1 MPSIRKGGSR
11 PPASLPDDAGKGGVK
26 NAARPPFSQIALSA
40 ARNGGSDVTY
50 IAKVLL
56 GGELDEKVLEDAE
69 RSTLML
75 VDDPLRQYSSF
86 FLRLL
91 AATVVAT
98 AGIAADS
105 ATTIIGAMLIAPLM
119 SPMLGTALATALGRP
134 AAAVRTLALVLF
146 GMALVV
152 AVSAGVTA
160 LIPVAADMET
170 NTQVLARISPRLVD
184 LVIALAAG
192 FVAALASMRRDI
204 PDTLPGVAI
213 SASIVP
219 PLCVVGAGLYEGA
232 PQAALGALLLF
243 CANFVAIQVMGS
255 AVYLLMG
262 LGAKQFSTVGA
273 QARLAWYCA
282 VAAAVVAI
290 GALFMNTSMGV
301 LRAAEEER
309 VVQDTATA
317 WLEGT
322 DYRVVSLSLDENNL
336 YLQIAGNGTRPLV
349 RRLNDRLIDAG
360 VELQT
365 VSLSVVDEQ
374 RIHNG

>member
-1 MPSIRKGGSR
+1 M
-11 PPASLPDDAGKGGVK
+11 
-26 NAARPPFSQIALSA
+26 
-40 ARNGGSDVTY
+40 TY

-56 GGELDEKVLEDAE
+56 GGKLDEKVLESAE

-75 VDDPLRQYSSF
+75 VDDPLRQHSSF

-134 AAAVRTLALVLF
+134 AAALRTLALVLF
-146 GMALVV
+146 GMVLVV

-170 NTQVLARISPRLVD
+170 NTQVLARVSPRLVD

-262 LGAKQFSTVGA
+262 LGAKQFSSVGA
-273 QARLAWYCA
+273 QARAVWYAA
-282 VAAAVVAI
+282 VAAAVVAL
-290 GALFMNTSMGV
+290 GALFMNTSMGI

-309 VVQDTATA
+309 VVQDTAA
-317 WLEGT
+317 SWLEGT
-322 DYRVVSLSLDENNL
+322 DYRVVSLDLDGGEL
-336 YLQIAGNGTRPLV
+336 YLQIAGDGTRPLV

-360 VELQT
+360 VKLDS
-365 VSLSVVDEQ
+365 VSLSIVDEQ
-374 RIHNG
+374 RIHNE